1 MFRAREESRIRD
13 ENGSGITEV
22 MISLVILSVSL
33 LSLAGT
39 SVRVGTTMNS
49 VHSRLSAMQ
58 VAERQIETLY
68 STAYDE
74 VTDGSVTRDGVQ
86 MTWAVAE
93 GVVSKRVTM
102 VYRYD
107 LPRSTRQDTLV
118 TAVRRP

>member
-1 MFRAREESRIRD
+1 MFRSREESRVRD
-13 ENGSGITEV
+13 ESGGGLTEV

-39 SVRVGTTMNS
+39 SVRVGTTMNA

-68 STAYDE
+68 STPYAA
-74 VTDGSVTRDGVQ
+74 VTNGSATQDGVQ
-86 MTWAVAE
+86 MTWTVSE
-93 GVVSKRVTM
+93 GVVSKRVMM

-118 TAVRRP
+118 TALRR